1 VPFLFK
7 QWGEWVPS
15 DHDSVKMSDNE
26 VCPSNDN
33 PRSDVIDTKQRDN
46 SNTVM
51 CRVGKVRAGRVLD
64 GVTHDGFPVPFQQR

>member
-26 VCPSNDN
+26 VCPWNDK

-64 GVTHDGFPVPFQQR
+64 GVTHNGFPNE